1 MSISAANPTTPVLE
15 FSDYSLGIASP
26 DGPVHNLLDRLSFT
40 VSADSILGVV
50 GESGCGKS
58 LTALSAMRLL
68 PGGMRIQGGDIR
80 FGGQSLLAL
89 DTRDMQRLRGREIA
103 MIFQEPMSCLNPV
116 HTVGRQIA
124 EVFRIHEPALDEPA
138 LDEAARR
145 ERVLALLDR
154 VAIANPAQRFGQ
166 YPHQLSGG
174 MRQRIMIAMAIALN
188 PRLILA
194 DEPTTAL
201 DGTIQA
207 QILELI
213 RDLQQL
219 RQGSMLLITH
229 DLGVVGEVCDEVVI
243 MYAGRIVER
252 GTADQIFDAP
262 THPYTRGLMGSLP
275 AHAVQGQTLHSIP
288 GTVPSV
294 ERFASGCRFAPRC
307 SLRSAQCDQQAP
319 PLIERSPGHAVACW
333 ARD

>member
-1 MSISAANPTTPVLE
+1 MSSTEATSAPPVLE
-15 FSDYSLGIASP
+15 FHDYSLGIASP
-26 DGPVHNLLDRLSFT
+26 DGPVHNLLDRLSFK
-40 VSADSILGVV
+40 VSANSILGVV

-68 PGGMRIQGGDIR
+68 PGGMCIQGGDIR
-80 FGGQSLLAL
+80 FGGTSLLGL
-89 DTRDMQRLRGREIA
+89 DASEMQRIRGREIA

-124 EVFRIHEPALDEPA
+124 EVFRIHEPE

-145 ERVLALLDR
+145 ARVLELLER

-213 RDLQQL
+213 RELQQA
-219 RQGSMLLITH
+219 REGSMLLITH

-252 GTADQIFDAP
+252 GSAQAIFDAP
-262 THPYTRGLMGSLP
+262 THPYTQGLMASLP
-275 AHAVQGQTLHSIP
+275 AHAVPGQTLQSIP

-294 ERFASGCRFAPRC
+294 ERFATGCRFAPRC
-307 SLRSAQCDQQAP
+307 SRRREQCDREAP
-319 PLIERSPGHAVACW
+319 PLVDRRAGHAVACW
-333 ARD
+333 AED

>member
-1 MSISAANPTTPVLE
+1 VSNSTGDQAAPVLE
-15 FSDYSLGIASP
+15 FRDYSLGIASP

-68 PGGMRIQGGDIR
+68 PGGMQIQGGDIR

-89 DTRDMQRLRGREIA
+89 DARDMQRLRGREIA

-124 EVFRIHEPALDEPA
+124 EVFRIHEPALDE
-138 LDEAARR
+138 AARR
-145 ERVLALLDR
+145 ERVLNLLDR

-252 GTADQIFDAP
+252 GTADQIFDEP

-275 AHAVQGQTLHSIP
+275 AHAVQGQTLQSIP

-319 PLIERSPGHAVACW
+319 HLIERSPGHAVACW
-333 ARD
+333 AQD